1 MSKSSPN
8 PASVLFL
15 TDSATTIRTKL
26 KSAVTDSISGV
37 SYDPIERPGVSNLL
51 SIHSGYSG
59 ESVESIA
66 QRFNKRER
74 GIVEFK
80 QELIE
85 VVEEGLKGF
94 RNEFDRIKNEQGWVE
109 EMELKGAR
117 KAREMAEI
125 TMKEVRKAVGTA

>member
-1 MSKSSPN
+1 
-8 PASVLFL
+8 
-15 TDSATTIRTKL
+15 
-26 KSAVTDSISGV
+26 VTDSISGV